1 MPALVPSA
9 TATAMTQDKVTAS
22 QRRQPRRARN
32 SFEQRAPRL
41 RFADLILE
49 SVDSIGSKP
58 LRSALTSVG
67 TIIGVCAL
75 VSVSSIALSAG
86 AQINDQFDRLRATQV
101 TATASD
107 PNDFAAFPADT
118 DARLGRL
125 SGVVAGGFAW
135 RVTAAPPPKGG
146 PRASEALAPV
156 VAASPGF
163 VSAADVRLQQGR
175 AFDAFHDRSHSRVAL
190 IGKAAA
196 RQLGITSL
204 AGSPAVFLGD
214 QGWTVIGIID
224 STERSPELLLDVVVP
239 SGSALAAWGQPGP
252 GSDPHILAETV
263 AGAAPQVAQ
272 QLALSLRP
280 DAPEAIR
287 VVPPPDPQTL
297 RRSVSNDFT
306 AMLAGLAAICLFVGG
321 VGIANTSLVSVIER
335 TPELGLRRA
344 LGARPKHVAYQV
356 WAEATLIGTLGS
368 VVGTALGIVVVVVVC
383 LSQQWTP
390 IVSPQLLIVAPVLGV
405 VTGLL
410 AGLYPA
416 VRAAKVE
423 PASAL
428 KR

>member
-1 MPALVPSA
+1 
-9 TATAMTQDKVTAS
+9 MTRDKVAV
-22 QRRQPRRARN
+22 PRRTQIRHARN
-32 SFEQRAPRL
+32 SLVPRGPRL
-41 RFADLILE
+41 RFPDLILE

-107 PNDFAAFPADT
+107 PNDFTAFPADT
-118 DARLGRL
+118 DSRLDRL
-125 SGVVAGGFAW
+125 SGVVAGGSAW
-135 RVTAAPPPKGG
+135 RVTAAPPPRGG
-146 PRASEALAPV
+146 LQASEALAPV

-163 VSAADVRLQQGR
+163 VLAADVRLQQGR
-175 AFDAFHDRSHSRVAL
+175 TFDDFHDRSRARVAL

-224 STERSPELLLDVVVP
+224 STERNPELLLDVVVP
-239 SGSALAAWGQPGP
+239 AGSALAAWGQPGP
-252 GSDPHILAETV
+252 GSDPHVLVATV

-280 DAPEAIR
+280 EAPEAIL

-344 LGARPKHVAYQV
+344 LGARPRHVAYQV
-356 WAEATLIGTLGS
+356 WAEATLVGTLGS

-383 LSQQWTP
+383 VSQQWTP
-390 IVSPQLLIVAPVLGV
+390 IVSPAMLVSAPLLGV
-405 VTGLL
+405 ATGLL
-410 AGLYPA
+410 AGIYPA